1 MVIRYDDM
9 VGQTGSTNVTKSTDL
24 ADLFN
29 DFMAQARGIL
39 QKGGDWEGFA
49 ASEFEKKHGEWNR
62 ALMEYS
68 DTHTQVG
75 QTVMRTAEEAFAKDQ
90 QARGFFV

>member
-9 VGQTGSTNVTKSTDL
+9 VGQTGSTNVSKSTDL

-29 DFMAQARGIL
+29 DFMAQAKGIL
-39 QKGGDWEGFA
+39 GADWEGQA
-49 ASEFEKKHGEWNR
+49 ASAFEQAHIEWNQK
-62 ALMEYS
+62 LLGYS
-68 DTHTQVG
+68 DTHAQVG

-90 QARGFFV
+90 QARGFFA

>member
-29 DFMAQARGIL
+29 DFMAQAKGIL
-39 QKGGDWEGFA
+39 GTDWEGQASA
-49 ASEFEKKHGEWNR
+49 AFEQAHAEWNQK
-62 ALMEYS
+62 LLSYS
-68 DTHTQVG
+68 DTHNQVG